1 MREIPPLEFRLRR
14 IAEEDLRAV
23 AELEAGV
30 FTDWYSAY
38 RRTPDALPERSLK
51 ELRYATSFD
60 PESNL
65 VAIAADGSMI
75 GFILARTWGRVGWFG
90 TFGVPTQFQG
100 LGVGKALMG
109 RALDYLR
116 SRADIVGLETMPES
130 GANVGLYSKAGLAVS
145 FPSIIIDI
153 SLIREADRL
162 KGMKP
167 GDVNVWGTASP
178 STREETLGG
187 IREIS
192 DALLPGLDYSV
203 EVRAMR
209 EHGLGETVL
218 SQGPGGRVD
227 GFAVLRMAPFRGG
240 DTSGRGYIHILAVRP
255 GADQEKVL
263 LDLLRQMWTAATHSG
278 LTRMVG
284 GISGRRL
291 SALDLLMRCGFRCM
305 RTAVR
310 MVDRDAPAS
319 LFEQASG
326 VDLSRW
332 AG

>member
-1 MREIPPLEFRLRR
+1 MEFSIRR
-14 IAEEDLRAV
+14 MLEEDLAAV
-23 AELEAGV
+23 AQLEAGV

-38 RRTPDALPERSLK
+38 RRTPDPLPERNLK
-51 ELRYATSFD
+51 ELRYAVSFD
-60 PESNL
+60 PDGDL

-109 RALDYLR
+109 RTLDYLR
-116 SRADIVGLETMPES
+116 SRADVVGLETMPES
-130 GANVGLYSKAGLAVS
+130 GANLGLYTRAGFSVTYPTVVL
-145 FPSIIIDI
+145 DI
-153 SLIREADRL
+153 SLIREAERL
-162 KGMKP
+162 KGVSP
-167 GDVNVWGTASP
+167 GDVNVWGTAPES
-178 STREETLGG
+178 SRERMLDD
-187 IREIS
+187 IREIG
-192 DALLPGLDYSV
+192 DALIPGLDYSV

-209 EHGLGETVL
+209 SHGLGETVI
-218 SQGPGGRVD
+218 SEGPGGRVD
-227 GFAVLRMAPFRGG
+227 GLAVLRMAPFRSG

-255 GADQEKVL
+255 GVDQQKVL
-263 LDLLRQMWTAATHSG
+263 LDLLRQIWTSSTQSG

-284 GISGRRL
+284 GIGGRRVA
-291 SALDLLMRCGFRCM
+291 ALDLLLANGFRCV

-310 MVDRDAPAS
+310 MIDRDS
-319 LFEQASG
+319 LPSVFERAAG